1 MQRLNYSATFL
12 CFVFSFYSG
21 AICAEDY
28 GTQKKD
34 IPPECDQQG
43 NGPVECPNGLT
54 LQWGDT
60 ISATKATT
68 INITGDADLQ
78 NATISGGITINVNN
92 GNLRTN
98 SGFSTD
104 GALNVSGT
112 ITFANNNTVAGNI
125 SAGTINASNGSN
137 NNYQANVTVSNSFTG
152 GFSSSIGGNL
162 SGGDIITGS
171 STVINGS
178 VNGDNITL
186 AYQTTVA
193 GNISA
198 SSLWTDS
205 AADIGGSI
213 QAGSVTIGSASN
225 VAGSISGSSF
235 VQLAPSNST
244 FSGSVSSN
252 GDIYIG
258 SGNSVTGFI
267 SGNNITTDS
276 PVIINGNINANG
288 DFDLA
293 SGSQVNGDVN
303 ANNIVIR
310 ASNSEIDGT
319 VIANGD
325 IVIGSGSGI
334 DGSASA
340 DSIEMQDSNAYIT
353 ENAFADTLIDIGWGG
368 SIGGDATAP
377 TIINDSGDANAVAG
391 GRYCDDSN
399 SSVDPNDAFECQ
411 TGSGPADPGDDSDDN
426 TDYTLSCQQLAE
438 LSQYGIVGSS
448 SFTAGSGSVINDN
461 DIEDEDGNTPTP
473 QGTIDTVDLPY
484 PPLEPSTFPTFSGG
498 SDVTNGTNLAAGTY
512 DLIRISGNNGQT
524 TFAGGT
530 YFIEELRFSTQNNS
544 ATLAPGT
551 YYIGELNLGNNSS
564 INIAPEGQVKI
575 YIRDGVNGGNDI
587 SFNNSGRTRDLIVY
601 LYDNADF
608 VIGNYCNSANN
619 CPEFTFNGS
628 IYSPYETVDIE
639 FGQNTNYK
647 GSALTQGTVS
657 FGGNTE
663 ITYSEQD
670 QRDALEAQ
678 GCDPDILDENTVNH
692 YRLVF
697 PSSTVSCLAAPV
709 QVLACQNQPNNA
721 DCDPIQGS
729 ASVTV
734 SSSAL
739 SSEFD
744 NEGNSAPI
752 SLANGA
758 GQTNLAFTEGGIT
771 TLSITNTSPA
781 PTEPFICRSDGAIN
795 SRCEINFKPAG
806 LVITDPNT
814 ITDIPPAEAGTNF
827 TSKVR
832 AIETNTTT
840 GACQAAIEGPQTL
853 FLGVE
858 AINPVTLAGGSY
870 TVNDTAV
877 QLYDLGD
884 RPAFPSLPSAVAVT
898 FDSDGTA
905 SLTNNYSDVG
915 QLRMAAFVSVPAQG
929 ANPAFSLSGTSI
941 NDYVVKP
948 HTLEFTAL
956 NDDNSLPSVT
966 TDEPVSGFKAA
977 GEPFKGRIRSLNAA
991 GELTANF
998 GNEITPESVVAN
1010 FESMVYPLPAAPM
1023 SNETKLEG
1031 ESSFSGTNGEFFSD
1045 NLRWLE
1051 AGAVRILPELADGDY
1066 LGAGDISHKTAGSA
1080 GRFYPAKFLIDAV
1093 TGSTVDF
1100 GLEDAVSCS
1109 ATGASYSYM
1118 GQPGIAL
1125 SYKVLAVNTDGGVTR
1140 NYSHKETG
1148 SIDYAADLLAEIRP
1162 LTNFDSTFN
1171 PLERFSNFPTA
1182 TNLWDEGK
1190 LIFEDAAISFNRLT
1204 NAPYVDGPYN
1214 GFHIGLVADA
1224 QPDGVDFESKTRLID
1239 GTLTAPIDGEVNLR
1253 YGRAVLPQLAGGG
1266 FDEIPIEFGIE
1277 VYDRSLGTFVTH
1289 TDDSCYEVTQDF
1301 ALTDNAGNNVT
1312 PSSLNETLGITL
1324 VEGELTSGTILLPR
1338 PAGYAVSKNPYRLE
1352 YQAEDWLRYEWDGED
1367 NDYDE
1372 PPAARVFFDT
1382 YRGDDRII
1390 FWLEQ
1395 W

>member
-1 MQRLNYSATFL
+1 MQRLNYSAKL
-12 CFVFSFYSG
+12 VCFIFSFYSVVIF
-21 AICAEDY
+21 AADY
-28 GTQKKD
+28 GTRKND
-34 IPPECDQQG
+34 APPGCSQQG

-54 LQWGDT
+54 LNWGDT
-60 ISATKATT
+60 IANTKASM
-68 INITGDADLQ
+68 IIITGNANLQ
-78 NATISGGITINVNN
+78 NATISGGVAIIVNN
-92 GNLRTN
+92 GDLAAGY
-98 SGFSTD
+98 GFSTD
-104 GALNVSGT
+104 GLLEVSNT
-112 ITFANNNTVAGNI
+112 ISFGGNNTVTGDI
-125 SAGTINASNGSN
+125 SAANLIASGGSN
-137 NNYQANVTVSNSFTG
+137 HNYLGNVSVTSSFTG
-152 GFSSSIGGNL
+152 GYDTSIGGDL
-162 SGGDIITGS
+162 SGGNITTASRTAIAGSITG
-171 STVINGS
+171 N
-178 VNGDNITL
+178 NITL
-186 AYQTTVA
+186 NSQNNVG
-193 GNISA
+193 GNISGNSVITNSNVRIDGTVTA
-198 SSLWTDS
+198 N
-205 AADIGGSI
+205 G
-213 QAGSVTIGSASN
+213 VTIGSAN
-225 VAGSISGSSF
+225 TVGGAVNGAGF
-235 VQLAPSNST
+235 VQLEPSNSS
-244 FSGSVSSN
+244 FSGNISSN
-252 GDIYIG
+252 GDIFIG
-258 SGNSVTGFI
+258 SNNTVVGDI
-267 SGNNITTDS
+267 SGADVSTDS
-276 PVIINGNINANG
+276 PVTLDGNVNATGN
-288 DFDLA
+288 FDLA
-293 SGSQVNGDVN
+293 SGSQVNGNVTAVN
-303 ANNIVIR
+303 VTIR
-310 ASNSEIDGT
+310 ASNSEVDGNVT
-319 VIANGD
+319 ASGD

-334 DGSASA
+334 DGSASGN
-340 DSIEMQDSNAYIT
+340 SIEMQDSDAYISG
-353 ENAFADTLIDIGWGG
+353 NAFADTLIDIGWGG

-377 TIINDSGDANAVAG
+377 TIINDSGNEDAVAG
-391 GRYCDDSN
+391 GRYCNDSN
-399 SSVDPNDAFECQ
+399 SNVDPNDAFECQ
-411 TGSGPADPGDDSDDN
+411 SGSSPDAPDDGNSDPNYSL
-426 TDYTLSCQQLAE
+426 TCEQLAE
-438 LSQYGIVGSS
+438 LSQYGIVG
-448 SFTAGSGSVINDN
+448 FNKFEAGSGSIINEYTID
-461 DIEDEDGNTPTP
+461 DKDGNTPKP
-473 QGTIDTVDLPY
+473 DGTIDTVDLPF
-484 PPLEPSTFPTFSGG
+484 PPLNPSTFPPLTGTMNI
-498 SDVTNGTNLAAGTY
+498 TNGTNVAPGSY
-512 DLIRISGNNGQT
+512 DVINTSGNRAQT

-530 YFIEELRFSTQNNS
+530 YYIKELNFSTQNNS
-544 ATLAPGT
+544 ATLAPGN
-551 YYIGELNLGNNSS
+551 YFIGSINLGNNSS
-564 INIAPEGQVKI
+564 VNISPQGLVNI
-575 YIRDGVNGGNDI
+575 YIRDGVTGSNDI
-587 SFNNSGRTRDLIVY
+587 SFNNAGRTKDLVVY
-601 LYDNADF
+601 LYENADF
-608 VIGNYCNSANN
+608 TIGNYCNSGKN
-619 CPEFTFNGS
+619 CPEFTFNGN
-628 IYSPYETVDIE
+628 IYSPYANADIE

-647 GSALTQGTVS
+647 GSALTQGTVT
-657 FGGNTE
+657 FGSNTE

-721 DCDPIQGS
+721 ECDPIQGT

-752 SLANGA
+752 SLANGD

-771 TLSITNTSPA
+771 TLSITNTSPT
-781 PTEPFICRSDGAIN
+781 PTESFICRSDGAIN

-806 LVITDPNT
+806 LVITHPNT

-915 QLRMAAFVSVPAQG
+915 QLRMAGFVSVPAQG

-948 HTLEFTAL
+948 HTLEFTTL
-956 NDDNSLPSVT
+956 NDDNSLATVT

-991 GELTANF
+991 GEVTANF
-998 GNEITPESVVAN
+998 GNEITPESVVAS

-1031 ESSFSGTNGEFFSD
+1031 ENSFSGTNGEFFSD

-1051 AGAVRILPELADGDY
+1051 AGTVRILPELADGDY
-1066 LGAGDISHKTAGSA
+1066 LGAGDISLKTAGSA
-1080 GRFYPAKFLIDAV
+1080 GRFYPAKFVIDSV
-1093 TGSTVDF
+1093 TGSTVPF

-1109 ATGASYSYM
+1109 ATGSSYSYM
-1118 GQPGIAL
+1118 GQPGIVL
-1125 SYKVLAVNTDGGVTR
+1125 SYEVLAVNTDGGITR
-1140 NYSHKETG
+1140 NYSHNGTG
-1148 SIDYAADLLAEIRP
+1148 SIDYAVDLLAKIRP
-1162 LTNFDSTFN
+1162 LTNFDGTFN
-1171 PLERFSNFPTA
+1171 PLERFSNFPTT

-1190 LIFEDAAISFNRLT
+1190 LIFEDAAISFDRLN

-1214 GFHIGLVADA
+1214 GFHIGLVADT
-1224 QPDGVDFESKTRLID
+1224 QPDGVDFESKTRSID
-1239 GTLTAPIDGEVNLR
+1239 STLTAPITGELNLR

-1312 PSSLNETLGITL
+1312 PSSLNETSGITL

-1352 YQAEDWLRYEWDGED
+1352 YQTEDWLRYEWDGED